1 MEQEKHHTSRN
12 IQEKEQYHK
21 AIMQNKKVH
30 DEVKEDWDN
39 IARIFDVQEI
49 A

>member
-1 MEQEKHHTSRN
+1 MEQERLHASCN
-12 IQEKEQYHK
+12 LQEKEQYHK